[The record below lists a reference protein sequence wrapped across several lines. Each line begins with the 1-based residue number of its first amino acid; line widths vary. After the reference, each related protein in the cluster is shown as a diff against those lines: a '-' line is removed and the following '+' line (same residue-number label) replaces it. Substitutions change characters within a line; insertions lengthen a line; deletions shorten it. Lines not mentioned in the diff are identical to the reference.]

1 MVATSD
7 TAPVIVRATTVRTL
21 GAGQGLFSVP
31 NASALL
37 SLVPREQLGIASG
50 LQGTTR
56 NLGMTVGATF
66 IGAVMAARYLV
77 RSGRVLSSGAGT
89 GVDRAAFAAS
99 THDAYLVLAGVAV
112 VATILAAIQD
122 RGTAAAA

>member
-1 MVATSD
+1 HLMAGM
-7 TAPVIVRATTVRTL
+7 ALI

-56 NLGMTVGATF
+56 NLGITAGATL
-66 IGAVMAARYLV
+66 IGTLMAVRYLA
-77 RSGRVLSSGAGT
+77 RSGRVLSTGSGVALN
-89 GVDRAAFAAS
+89 RAAFAGA
-99 THDAYLVLAGVAV
+99 THDAYMVMAAVAV
-112 VATILAAIQD
+112 VATILAAAQD
-122 RGTAAAA
+122 RSAPAA